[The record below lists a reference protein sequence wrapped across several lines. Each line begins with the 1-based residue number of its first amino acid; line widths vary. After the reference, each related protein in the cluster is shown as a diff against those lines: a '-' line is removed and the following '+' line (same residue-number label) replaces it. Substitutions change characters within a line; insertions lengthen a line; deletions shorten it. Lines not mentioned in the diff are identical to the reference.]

1 MALSCVISE
10 IMRKSR
16 FFHPPPPAFDPHVRV
31 PRCNIAIRFGVEK
44 LEWFDYPV
52 VKKTVSDY
60 VYWFVVSTQ
69 YTNVTDTQ
77 TDRQTLQ

>member
-1 MALSCVISE
+1 MPQLGA
-10 IMRKSR
+10 
-16 FFHPPPPAFDPHVRV
+16 PHQ
-31 PRCNIAIRFGVEK
+31 NIAIRFGVEK